1 MFLGCRGAHCASAHQ
16 GDNISIWVDMWISQQ
31 KHIVYQ
37 LLFANSGRALR
48 APTVIE
54 KQKQHP
60 TPCGKQKEQ
69 QKDLLF

>member
-16 GDNISIWVDMWISQQ
+16 GDNISILVDMWISQQ

-37 LLFANSGRALR
+37 MLFANIGLQSLR
-48 APTVIE
+48 SRNNIP
-54 KQKQHP
+54 HP
-60 TPCGKQKEQ
+60 VENKKEQ